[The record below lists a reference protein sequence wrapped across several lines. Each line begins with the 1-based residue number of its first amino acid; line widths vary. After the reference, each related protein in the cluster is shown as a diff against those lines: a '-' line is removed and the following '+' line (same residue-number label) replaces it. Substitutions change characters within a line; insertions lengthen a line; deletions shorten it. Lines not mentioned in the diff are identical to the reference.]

1 MPALILKSKNA
12 LNSDVQSL
20 DFVAYKSRV
29 LADGGYIADEQAVK
43 DTLAFIANNN
53 ITEAMAFS
61 VTSPRWG
68 LKLAN
73 GKPSKLY
80 SLFGGNGDIDIV
92 VSIAS
97 AIGLTTTSGFNTI
110 ALKGSSTNALLSG
123 SVRGVNNA
131 GICVVA
137 KPPTLA
143 GASAYGIT
151 NGFTLGDLSNLSD
164 ATSIADRKS
173 KQIATLLY
181 LRSDGTKMP
190 VDWDFRCL
198 AFGET
203 GALNETTSST
213 TSWSSEAL
221 FVDSAGMVIYNSG
234 VQTGVDNVVTPPAYK
249 DNIQFNI
256 GRSPNT
262 SSQTLAYINPLYADI
277 AEAWCLVNTT
287 SAIMQAISLR
297 ASQKYA

>member
-12 LNSDVQSL
+12 LNSNIEPL
-20 DFVAYKSRV
+20 DFVVYKSRV

-68 LKLAN
+68 LKLSN
-73 GKPSKLY
+73 GKPNKLY
-80 SLFGGNGDIDIV
+80 SLFGSNGDIDIKIT
-92 VSIAS
+92 IAS
-97 AIGLTTTSGFNTI
+97 AINLTTTSGFNTI
-110 ALKGSSTNALLSG
+110 ALKGSSYNALLSG
-123 SVRGVNNA
+123 SVSGVNNA
-131 GICVVA
+131 GVCVIA
-137 KPPTLA
+137 KPPTLEA
-143 GASAYGIT
+143 ASAYGA
-151 NGFTLGDLSNLSD
+151 NALTLGDLSDLSN

-181 LRSDGTKMP
+181 LRSDSTKMP
-190 VDWDFRCL
+190 VDWDYRCL

-213 TSWSSEAL
+213 TSWSSTSM
-221 FVDSAGMVIYNSG
+221 FVNNTGMVIYNSG
-234 VQTGVDNVVTPPAYK
+234 VQTGVDNVVTPPVYK

-262 SSQTLAYINPLYADI
+262 LSQTLAYINPLYADV

-297 ASQKYA
+297 ASQKYT